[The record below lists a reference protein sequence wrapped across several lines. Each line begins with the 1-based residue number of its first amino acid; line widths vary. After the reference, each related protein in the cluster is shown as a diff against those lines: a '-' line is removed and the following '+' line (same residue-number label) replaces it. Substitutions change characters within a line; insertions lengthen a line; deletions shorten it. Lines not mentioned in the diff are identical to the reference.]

1 MKAIYYGSILFFLSS
16 MCLIALFS
24 VSDGLWHIF
33 FSLLSGY
40 GVYRFAVLAWSE
52 FQESRLKKNNKAQTS
67 IRFIGHMTCYNEYRK
82 EISS

>member
-1 MKAIYYGSILFFLSS
+1 MRALYYGSILFFLSS

-24 VSDGLWHIF
+24 VSDSLWHLF
-33 FSLLSGY
+33 FVILSGY
-40 GVYRFAVLAWSE
+40 GVYRFTRMAWCE
-52 FQESRLKKNNKAQTS
+52 FQESRLKKTEQKQTS